1 MQADREKQMHSP
13 IRIAIISTGVQSSVV
28 DQATNGFVMTLKNAK
43 VLVAESSQDSV
54 GRGTELALC
63 LAESVPDVEIIG
75 LDIFGGQQR
84 TNSTLLLAAL
94 HKALELDV
102 DVIACCVQS
111 ANTDKQRLFQDV
123 CRSAEQKGVSLVAC
137 GSDRKRV
144 FPGVLSGCVGVVS
157 HIDCL
162 EFLYY
167 HDPDVFGS
175 DQNVS
180 GLFVSN
186 GWWQGRFWG
195 AEMATIRVA
204 SEVVQ
209 MRREGLSLYQINLG
223 LQLRAHLPIEPFGY
237 C

>member
-1 MQADREKQMHSP
+1 MQPNREKQMHSP
-13 IRIAIISTGVQSSVV
+13 IRIAIISTGVQASVV
-28 DQATNGFVMTLKNAK
+28 EQAASGFVMALKNGK
-43 VLVAESSQDSV
+43 VSIASSVQDSV

-63 LAESVPDVEIIG
+63 LAESIPNVEIIG
-75 LDIFGGQQR
+75 LDIFAGQQR

-102 DVIACCVQS
+102 DVIVCCVQS
-111 ANTDKQRLFQDV
+111 SNPDKQRLFQDV
-123 CRSAEQKGVSLVAC
+123 CDLAVEKGISLVAC
-137 GSDRKRV
+137 GSDKKRV
-144 FPGVLSGCVGVVS
+144 FPGVLSGCIGVVS

-167 HDPDVFGS
+167 HDAEIFGVEQS
-175 DQNVS
+175 VS

-195 AEMATIRVA
+195 AEMAAIRVV
-204 SEVVQ
+204 SEVVR
-209 MRREGLSLYQINLG
+209 MREEGESLSQIDIG

>member
-1 MQADREKQMHSP
+1 MQPNRENPMHSP
-13 IRIAIISTGVQSSVV
+13 TRIAIISTGVQSSVV
-28 DQATNGFVMTLKNAK
+28 EQATSGFVMTLKNSK
-43 VLVAESSQDSV
+43 VSVATSTQDSV

-63 LAESVPDVEIIG
+63 LADSVPDVEIIG
-75 LDIFGGQQR
+75 LDIFAGQQR

-94 HKALELDV
+94 HRALELEV

-111 ANTDKQRLFQDV
+111 SNPDKRRLFQDV
-123 CRSAEQKGVSLVAC
+123 CCSAVDKGISLVAC
-137 GSDRKRV
+137 GSDKKRV
-144 FPGVLSGCVGVVS
+144 FPGVLSGCLGVVS

-167 HDPDVFGS
+167 HDPEIFAVE
-175 DQNVS
+175 QNLS

-204 SEVVQ
+204 SEVAQ
-209 MRREGLSLYQINLG
+209 MRREGLSLSQIELG